1 MLIRNFIPGD
11 ETALRNV
18 FMSSVHTLAR
28 DFYAEE
34 QLDAWAPADYDKQAW
49 ASKIAALR
57 PFVATVDGQVAGYAD
72 LQETGYIDHFFVS
85 GDFSGRGVGNALM
98 QHIHEVAAKR
108 GVLRLSAHVSLS
120 AERFFAKHG
129 FLVDERQTAVVMG
142 IPLTNAR
149 MSKALPAD
157 NSIKT
162 NVLRGSA

>member
-1 MLIRNFIPGD
+1 MLIRNFIPG
-11 ETALRNV
+11 EEIELRHL

-28 DFYAEE
+28 DFYTEE

-85 GDFSGRGVGNALM
+85 GDFSGRGVGSALV
-98 QHIHEVAAKR
+98 QHIHGVAAKR
-108 GVLRLSAHVSLS
+108 GVLRLSAYVSLS
-120 AERFFAKHG
+120 AEKFFTKHG

-149 MSKALPAD
+149 MSKALPG
-157 NSIKT
+157 NTSFTPKP
-162 NVLRGSA
+162 LRGLA